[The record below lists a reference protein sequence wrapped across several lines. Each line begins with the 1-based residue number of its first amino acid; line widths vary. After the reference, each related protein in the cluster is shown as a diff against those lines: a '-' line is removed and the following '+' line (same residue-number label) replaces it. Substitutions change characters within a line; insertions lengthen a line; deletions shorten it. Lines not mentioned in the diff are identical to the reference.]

1 MSNSPAISQF
11 PASRGLPLPVR
22 RKSWLASLWTGAV
35 LLFPFMD
42 IFLSRYTFQLFPGPL
57 GYGPFLCFYA
67 LLPVFL
73 FRYPFPSRVMLT
85 LLAVGAVGASGWLT
99 GMISGGDFL
108 KVFGSLLLPYLYY
121 GYLWQYLDLDVRRA
135 FGIYLKGATFIAGFG
150 LFNFVDYV
158 LGAGMGDLFK
168 SLLSIQYSPA
178 AWGIRIASTLGE
190 PTYFANTIAP
200 AGLFVIYRLFFADA
214 KMIVHLEEAGL
225 LLSRRSA
232 WIILIALVF
241 TYSTMAYLGILLAA
255 TFILLFQGQTRIAL
269 LLPLVFYGFFFFA
282 QQIPEV
288 NERLEGILNA
298 DQVSEENIHGSSA
311 ILYNHAIITWENFQR
326 NPLYGSGLGT
336 HAEATVRFN
345 ILGDTMNAAYGEFNA
360 TDASSMFLRI
370 ASELGLFG
378 VVLTLYFLFTHYFR
392 VAPETVT
399 HDQLIFK
406 LVSAA
411 CLVTIILQL
420 LRQGNFI
427 LNGFPFFVY
436 GYYYAR
442 RQYDLSLHKNITVG

>member
-1 MSNSPAISQF
+1 MSNSPAISPF
-11 PASRGLPLPVR
+11 PADVGLPPRVR
-22 RKSWLASLWTGAV
+22 RKSWLASLWAGAV

-42 IFLSRYTFQLFPGPL
+42 IFLFRYTFQLFPGPL

-85 LLAVGAVGASGWLT
+85 LLAVGAVGASGWMT

-135 FGIYLKGATFIAGFG
+135 FGIYLMGATWVSGLG
-150 LFNFVDYV
+150 LFIFVDHI
-158 LGAGMGDLFK
+158 LGLGTSGFLR
-168 SLLSIQYSPA
+168 SLLSLQFTPA
-178 AWGIRIASTLGE
+178 VWGIRITSTLGE

-200 AGLFVIYRLFFADA
+200 AGLFALYRLFFADTTI
-214 KMIVHLEEAGL
+214 KTHLQGAGL
-225 LLSRRSA
+225 LLSRRNA
-232 WIILIALVF
+232 WIILAALVL
-241 TYSTMAYLGILLAA
+241 TYSTMAFLGLLLAL
-255 TFILLFQGQTRIAL
+255 TFVLIFKGQLRAAF
-269 LLPLVFYGFFFFA
+269 LLPLAIYGFYLVA

-288 NERLEGILNA
+288 NHRIEGILNA

-311 ILYNHAIITWENFQR
+311 ILYNHAYITWENFQH
-326 NPLYGSGLGT
+326 NPLFGSGLGT
-336 HAEATVRFN
+336 HTEATRRYT
-345 ILGDTMNAAYGEFNA
+345 ILEGTFSDAYSTQNAQ
-360 TDASSMFLRI
+360 DASSMFLRI

-378 VVLTLYFLFTHYFR
+378 VMLTLYFLFTYYFR
-392 VAPETVT
+392 VSPNAFTP
-399 HDQLIFK
+399 DQLIFK

-411 CLVTIILQL
+411 CLVTILLQL

-436 GYYYAR
+436 GYYYAH
-442 RQYDLSLHKNITVG
+442 RQHRLSQPSIL